1 MYLFSF
7 SSQIYSVTRLRITRV
22 LNELIMS
29 VVQYNPAETA
39 RRTEDQLCFM
49 INAASNE
56 QRQVQRYDNQTG
68 ATTNTQ
74 TVGCRTFLRV
84 LVMTLICHI
93 LFKYDS
99 TWCKRC
105 VYYIWLIIFWE
116 KGKNT
121 TFYATL
127 VLVASLNGV
136 PRLSLPFS
144 SKGNG
149 TLAGT
154 VTIVMGANRIN
165 LRSLG
170 GILAKDDFQRQV
182 QGIADLGLQLVEVGG
197 IPAPNKSSDLST
209 EQLAYLSKTVFL
221 IVEKEFRI

>member
-1 MYLFSF
+1 
-7 SSQIYSVTRLRITRV
+7 
-22 LNELIMS
+22 MS

-39 RRTEDQLCFM
+39 RRTESQLCFM
-49 INAASNE
+49 IDAASNE
-56 QRQVQRYDNQTG
+56 RRQVQRYDTQTG

-74 TVGCRTFLRV
+74 TQIVGCRTFLRV
-84 LVMTLICHI
+84 LVLTLICHI

-154 VTIVMGANRIN
+154 ATIVMGANLID
-165 LRSLG
+165 LRSLC

-182 QGIADLGLQLVEVGG
+182 QGIANLGLQLVEVGG
-197 IPAPNKSSDLST
+197 IPAPNNPSDLST

-221 IVEKEFRI
+221 IVEKEGFEMAFLSKVIPLSS